1 VSRRSPLR
9 ALLRW
14 ISLIA
19 TVIVLGALGA
29 KRVHLHNFHLFLA
42 ILIGLALLTVT
53 VFVVT
58 ARGAVVTARGAA
70 EE

>member
-1 VSRRSPLR
+1 MSRRSPLR

-29 KRVHLHNFHLFLA
+29 KRVHLHNFVLFLV
-42 ILIGLALLTVT
+42 ILVGLALLTVT

-58 ARGAVVTARGAA
+58 ARGAA

>member
-1 VSRRSPLR
+1 MSRRWPLR

-14 ISLIA
+14 TSLIA

-29 KRVHLHNFHLFLA
+29 RRVHLHSFALFLGVVV
-42 ILIGLALLTVT
+42 GLALLTVAT
-53 VFVVT
+53 F
-58 ARGAVVTARGAA
+58 VVTARGAA